1 MPARLPGGLED
12 VTVGPADT
20 GMEKLI
26 MRHVLLAAAF
36 LLSAGFAHAAEPLE
50 GNWKTASG
58 ETATIGKCGNA
69 FCVTLKTGKHA
80 GKQIGK
86 LSGTGG
92 TYKGEITDPAADK
105 TYSGSGTVSGN
116 SLKMKG
122 CVMAV
127 LCKTQTWTRL

>member
-1 MPARLPGGLED
+1 
-12 VTVGPADT
+12 
-20 GMEKLI
+20 
-26 MRHVLLAAAF
+26 MRHLLIAAT
-36 LLSAGFAHAAEPLE
+36 LVLSAGLANAAEPLE

-58 ETATIGKCGNA
+58 ETAAISKCGGA
-69 FCVTLKTGKHA
+69 FCVTLKTGQHA

-86 LSGTGG
+86 LAGTGD
-92 TYKGEITDPAADK
+92 TYTGEITDPAADK

-122 CVMAV
+122 CVMKV

>member
-1 MPARLPGGLED
+1 
-12 VTVGPADT
+12 
-20 GMEKLI
+20 
-26 MRHVLLAAAF
+26 MRHLLIAAA
-36 LLSAGFAHAAEPLE
+36 LVLSAGLANAAEPLE

-58 ETATIGKCGNA
+58 ETAAISKCGGA
-69 FCVTLKTGKHA
+69 FCVTLKTGQHA

-86 LSGTGG
+86 LTGTGD
-92 TYKGEITDPAADK
+92 TYTGEITDPAANK

-122 CVMAV
+122 CVMKV